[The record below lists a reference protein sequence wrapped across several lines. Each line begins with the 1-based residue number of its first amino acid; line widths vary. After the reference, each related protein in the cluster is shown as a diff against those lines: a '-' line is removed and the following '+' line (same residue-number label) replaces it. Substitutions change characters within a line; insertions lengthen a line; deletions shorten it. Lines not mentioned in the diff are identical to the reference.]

1 MIRPVLRA
9 RLEQIMI
16 EREWWGFKKQ
26 SNYRSTMDYI
36 LLEHGISLEEDPD
49 IVEMWEEKIQVW
61 LAFLLCDHGLT
72 EIRHSVTELHSLR
85 ELVGRI

>member
-26 SNYRSTMDYI
+26 CNYRSTMDYI

-61 LAFLLCDHGLT
+61 LAGFS
-72 EIRHSVTELHSLR
+72 SVRSCAD
-85 ELVGRI
+85 GN